1 MRSWL
6 ESAWVIFLF
15 TLAYS
20 VLAFTIV
27 WRYGPVHLI
36 PTALSELIVPII
48 YGIAWFLYRNRTFR
62 LGVTAFLGCA
72 AWVAALLV
80 TTLAHYPPF
89 LDLLDD
95 RIAVWRR
102 SALAEPLLLV
112 APTFLAALVSARQ
125 SIDAVRQLRVSEGGR
140 NNRTT

>member
-6 ESAWVIFLF
+6 ENVWVIFLV

-27 WRYGPVHLI
+27 WRYGPVQLI
-36 PTALSELIVPII
+36 PTVLSELIVPII
-48 YGIAWFLYRNRTFR
+48 YGIAWFAYRSRNFSF
-62 LGVTAFLGCA
+62 GVAAFLGCA

-95 RIAVWRR
+95 RIVAWRR

-112 APTFLAALVSARQ
+112 APILLAALVSARQ
-125 SIDAVRQLRVSEGGR
+125 SIDAVRQLRAGESGR